1 MIFRNPNNEKCYK
14 SDLIGKQV
22 LFIWDEFW
30 TFSCSLRGV
39 KYEGI
44 FLRKTM
50 THSKITMGYG
60 SRFQDYQLS
69 NRNKYIIISDI
80 YVNKFYNCKSWRA

>member
-50 THSKITMGYG
+50 TQDFKIINYPIETNI
-60 SRFQDYQLS
+60 SLS
-69 NRNKYIIISDI
+69 AIFMLTSFII
-80 YVNKFYNCKSWRA
+80 VNHGELKKLET